1 MVPGWTVR
9 ATTQLMTNLE
19 RLQGKVREL
28 VRSGKFHGLRPIV
41 FELRFEKGYEEA
53 REWLHDACVRDK
65 LDRLCQGAARAIKDE
80 AA

>member
-1 MVPGWTVR
+1 
-9 ATTQLMTNLE
+9 
-19 RLQGKVREL
+19 
-28 VRSGKFHGLRPIV
+28 V

-53 REWLHDACVRDK
+53 REWLHDAGVRDE

>member
-1 MVPGWTVR
+1 
-9 ATTQLMTNLE
+9 MTNLK

-28 VRSGKFHGLRPIV
+28 VRSGKFHGWRPIV

-53 REWLHDACVRDK
+53 REWLHDAAVRDE

-80 AA
+80 AHNGARP